1 MRMHAPG
8 PTAITPER
16 SLGALAAALAEP
28 GPTRVA
34 VLRAGDDELLELPAE
49 VTTLLQRI
57 VEALAEG
64 REVTVA
70 PADRRLT
77 TQQAADLL
85 GVSRPTLVKLLEA
98 GEIPFERPGGHRRVR
113 LADVLAHRRRAEAHR
128 RAALDELVAVTEDS
142 GMYEEDP
149 APRRTR

>member
-1 MRMHAPG
+1 MPAVGR
-8 PTAITPER
+8 TARRPDQP
-16 SLGALAAALAEP
+16 LDALAKALCEP

-34 VLRAGDDELLELPAE
+34 VLRAGDDELLELPDE
-49 VTTLLQRI
+49 VATLLRRI

-64 REVTVA
+64 RPVTVA

-85 GVSRPTLVKLLEA
+85 GVSRPTLVKLLEV

-113 LADVLAHRRRAEAHR
+113 LADVLAHRRRTEVSR
-128 RAALDELVAVTEDS
+128 RAALDELVAVTEDG